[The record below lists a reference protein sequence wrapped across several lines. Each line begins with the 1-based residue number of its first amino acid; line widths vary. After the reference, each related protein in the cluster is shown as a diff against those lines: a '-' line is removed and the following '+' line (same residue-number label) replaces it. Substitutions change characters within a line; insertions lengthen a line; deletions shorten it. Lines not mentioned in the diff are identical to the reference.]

1 MNAMRIV
8 SARKCAF
15 LELPQPELRNDDDV
29 IVQVKCVGICGSDVH
44 SYAHGANCPVI
55 PGHEVVG
62 VVTQKGRNVSKF
74 DVGDHVVLEPLVS
87 CGECYACKKG
97 FPNVC
102 KSAMC
107 LGCQTDGGMR
117 EYFACDQA
125 HWHKIPETLPFEAA
139 VLIEPYTVGLEVV
152 SRGEVREGDVVLIH
166 GAGPAGL
173 IAMDLSKKL
182 GATCIISDVV
192 DGRLEIAKKLG
203 ADYTLNPTKTD
214 LQTLCLE
221 ITGGEGPNVIIDAAG
236 LAPMMDANVKLVSQ
250 AGRIVCMGID
260 LREASYDML
269 QVSIKE
275 ASIVGSRMQQKRFP
289 AVIGNCWEY
298 LRSADIL
305 VTDRFPFSQAE
316 EAMELAAKAAPDTAK
331 VIVTF

>member
-1 MNAMRIV
+1 MNALRI
-8 SARKCAF
+8 AAAGKCEF
-15 LELPQPELRNDDDV
+15 LQLPEPKLSNEDDV

-62 VVTQKGRNVSKF
+62 IVAEKGKNVSKL

-87 CGECYACKKG
+87 CGECYACEKG
-97 FPNVC
+97 YPNVC
-102 KSAMC
+102 KNAMC

-117 EYFACDQA
+117 EFFVYDQS
-125 HWHKIPETLPFEAA
+125 HWHKLPQALPFEAA

-152 SRGEVREGDVVLIH
+152 TRGEVREGDVVLIH

-192 DGRLEIAKKLG
+192 DGRLKIAQKLG

-214 LQTLCLE
+214 LPAFCMD

-236 LAPMMDANVKLVSQ
+236 LASMMDANVKLVSQ

-289 AVIGNCWEY
+289 AVIANCWDY
-298 LRSADIL
+298 LKVADRL
-305 VTDRFPFSQAE
+305 VTDRFPFAQAE
-316 EAMELAAKAAPDTAK
+316 EAMKLAAKAAPDTAK